1 MTRRVRVA
9 RASRDERAMVKR
21 PRNTKSTVDA
31 RGAHCAHRAHIF
43 LSQVVPDR
51 RIALSITVHHK
62 QMRLVEG
69 DDFKCRCAE
78 SEKPRLAETARATIL
93 RFGKI
98 SWFFCNVR
106 ERTRHY
112 VAHSARHQPNHLPR
126 PRCPPTQCAVLRL
139 ARAKEIASAVLT
151 RRRPYPACRKT
162 SWSLTFLDLSLTPSF
177 SRGYAR

>member
-1 MTRRVRVA
+1 MTTEMTRRVRVA

-43 LSQVVPDR
+43 RSQVVPDR

-112 VAHSARHQPNHLPR
+112 VAHSARNQPNHLPR
-126 PRCPPTQCAVLRL
+126 PRCPPTRMMIPILLPR
-139 ARAKEIASAVLT
+139 KKPSPASPT
-151 RRRPYPACRKT
+151 T
-162 SWSLTFLDLSLTPSF
+162 SSSRSFSDLSISTTPPISHG
-177 SRGYAR
+177 SQR